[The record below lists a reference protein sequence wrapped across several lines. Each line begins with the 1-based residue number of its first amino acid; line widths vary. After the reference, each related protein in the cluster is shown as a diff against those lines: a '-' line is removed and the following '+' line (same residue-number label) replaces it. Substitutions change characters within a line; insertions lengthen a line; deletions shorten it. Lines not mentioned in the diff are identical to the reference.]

1 LSFSEFGLDQ
11 AILDAVE
18 KLGFENATPVQA
30 ETIPVLL
37 QGRDLIGQARTGSG
51 KTAAFGLPMLE
62 RVKSGGK
69 SVRGLVLVPTRELAL
84 QVAKALGGFAK
95 SLPVRVVA
103 VYGGAPYPPQ
113 LKALRNGATIVVGT
127 PGRVTDH
134 LDRGTLDLSN
144 VEFMVLD
151 EADEMLNMGFLEA
164 VEHLLSALPEK
175 RQIALFSATIPRP
188 IQQVSKQFLT
198 DPVTVQV
205 EAGPLSVEHI
215 DQFWIRVHQRQK
227 LDCLV
232 RILQGSPEGATLVF
246 ARTRVGCAELA
257 EGLREHGVG
266 ADAIHGDLNQAAR
279 ERVLNRLR
287 SKNLNV
293 LVATDVAARGL
304 DVSHLTRVINCDFPD
319 GAESYVHRI
328 GRTARGGAEGTAITL
343 VTPSQQGRLR
353 LLKKS
358 IRYDIQEIVPPTNAD
373 IAVLHRDSLW
383 VEIAKEAEGSDLT
396 KSREWLDECGL
407 ESGLEPQA
415 IAAAAVRLLARQ
427 RGTQLFP
434 PKEEAPQLG
443 RDPKQ
448 GAPRKT
454 GDRGR
459 VNEVEI
465 FIGMGSNAGLRPGD
479 IVGALANEVGI
490 SSSDIGR
497 ISLFDRKALVGL
509 PRSVAE
515 YVLAEFPVLVI
526 RGQPLQLKLSRQPPG
541 NPSRETPDNT
551 RPPKRNRPP
560 SPRGRGG
567 PKRGPGGK
575 KGRGP
580 GTGSGTGSGKGPG
593 KGRK

>member
-1 LSFSEFGLDQ
+1 LNFSDFELDP
-11 AILDAVE
+11 AILKAVE
-18 KLGFENATPVQA
+18 KAGFDLPTSVQA

-37 QGRDLIGQARTGSG
+37 KGRDLIGQARTGSG

-69 SVRGLVLVPTRELAL
+69 SVRGLVLAPTRELAL

-95 SLPVRVVA
+95 TLPVRVVA

-127 PGRVTDH
+127 PGRVIDH
-134 LDRGTLDLSN
+134 LERGTLDLSH

-151 EADEMLNMGFLEA
+151 EADEMLRMGFLEA
-164 VEHLLSALPEK
+164 VEQLLGALPK
-175 RQIALFSATIPRP
+175 QRQIALFSATMPAP
-188 IQQVSKQFLT
+188 IQQVSKQFLN

-215 DQFWIRVHQRQK
+215 EQYWIRVHQRQK

-232 RILQGSPEGATLVF
+232 RILKGSPEGATLVF

-257 EGLREHGVG
+257 EGLREFGVA
-266 ADAIHGDLNQAAR
+266 ADAIHGDLNQSAR

-287 SKNLNV
+287 SKQLNV

-328 GRTARGGAEGTAITL
+328 GRTARGGAEGVAITL

-353 LLKKS
+353 LLKKN
-358 IRYDIQEIVPPTNAD
+358 IRYDIQEMQPPT
-373 IAVLHRDSLW
+373 RE
-383 VEIAKEAEGSDLT
+383 EIASLQRGDLWKEIAREAEAEGSELT
-396 KSREWLDECGL
+396 KLLEWLYESGL
-407 ESGLEPQA
+407 ESGMEPQT

-427 RGTQLFP
+427 RGTELFP
-434 PKEEAPQLG
+434 PREEAPKLG
-443 RDPKQ
+443 RDPKR
-448 GAPRKT
+448 GAPNKPA
-454 GDRGR
+454 DRGR

-465 FIGMGSNAGLRPGD
+465 FIGMGSHAGLRPGD

-490 SSSDIGR
+490 SSTDIGR

-515 YVLAEFPVLVI
+515 FVLAEFPELVL
-526 RGQPLQLKLSRQPPG
+526 RGQPVRLKLSRNPPSHDSAG
-541 NPSRETPDNT
+541 SS
-551 RPPKRNRPP
+551 RPPKRGRPTA
-560 SPRGRGG
+560 PRGRG
-567 PKRGPGGK
+567 PSKGPGGK
-575 KGRGP
+575 RGRGAW
-580 GTGSGTGSGKGPG
+580 KGGG